1 MKSLLW
7 AVLGLALL
15 DLALTS
21 NLAIPKVAEGV
32 AKWVSDWIDPTVPLI
47 TASPIQTSST
57 PANPTPIPVLGPNA
71 SPFPG
76 PFPLP
81 LPL

>member
-1 MKSLLW
+1 MW

-15 DLALTS
+15 DFTLTT

-47 TASPIQTSST
+47 TASPIQTSSA

-71 SPFPG
+71 TPG
-76 PFPLP
+76 PIPLP
-81 LPL
+81 LPVPL